1 MSYDYRITTALAPE
15 TAAVRAFLGERLPD
29 ATIEGAIDPPSGQ
42 IFVSVPRRS
51 RQVPVLML
59 DAPVGL
65 EPEDVE
71 EEVVD
76 FVLAPRWHSTVNVPG
91 DASAADLRLAK
102 ALAVFLAKEC
112 RGVAFDPQDEV
123 VLWPRKRVKAFS
135 GGASSETIDVVE
147 MEWQMP
153 WARRDRASAETLIGT
168 LRTHCFECL
177 PRRFGLTEP
186 FQGKTEGGDF
196 GPFLDLWDESAADK
210 AGELLH
216 FASTAPCFGGSVCF
230 SDPRD
235 DMRPQWQG
243 AEKRV
248 RVSLS
253 FDGRALTD
261 EVWRNAAVGLFIA
274 IARNLNAFHAI
285 AYVERDLIASRNRL
299 AYTGRSENYPLPGGN
314 RWLGIP
320 PAPAWLT
327 WFGPPYAA
335 RVRESCDGHVAGE
348 YPEGFLMRHGEE
360 PAPIDALLDR
370 YPVLPVELLA
380 RLSEYTVSRTRANG
394 FNPPLS
400 GREVDDVCTA
410 DEILSLE

>member
-29 ATIEGAIDPPSGQ
+29 ATIEGAIELPSGQ
-42 IFVSVPRRS
+42 IFVSVLKRS
-51 RQVPVLML
+51 RPTPVLMI
-59 DAPVGL
+59 DAPAGL

-71 EEVVD
+71 DEVVD
-76 FVLAPRWHSTVNVPG
+76 FVLAPRWLSTVNVPG

-102 ALAVFLAKEC
+102 ALAAFLAREF

-123 VLWPRKRVKAFS
+123 VLWPKKRVKAFS
-135 GGASSETIDVVE
+135 GGGSSETIDVVE

-153 WARRDRASAETLIGT
+153 YARRDRASAEKLIET

-177 PRRFGLTEP
+177 PRRFGLFEP

-196 GPFLDLWDESAADK
+196 GPFLDLWEESAADP

-216 FASTAPCFGGSVCF
+216 FASTAPCFGGSVSF

-235 DMRPQWQG
+235 DMVRAESRG
-243 AEKRV
+243 AEKT
-248 RVSLS
+248 VSVKMS
-253 FDGRALTD
+253 FDGRALAD
-261 EVWRNAAVGLFIA
+261 AVWRNAAVGLFTA
-274 IARNLNAFHAI
+274 VARNLNAFHAI

-299 AYTGRSENYPLPGGN
+299 AYTGHSERYPLPGGN
-314 RWLGIP
+314 RWHGIP
-320 PAPAWLT
+320 PVPAWLT

-335 RVRESCDGHVAGE
+335 RVRESCGGHITGE

-360 PAPIDALLDR
+360 PAAIDALLDR
-370 YPVLPVELLA
+370 YPALPVALLA
-380 RLSEYTVSRTRANG
+380 RLDERTVSRTRASG

-400 GREVDDVCTA
+400 GDKVTA